1 MYQDLEL
8 EKDALEVSVTIMEV
22 EKKDLE
28 DKILKL
34 EAHKY
39 EANRQMG
46 ELRTHVEEME
56 VHNRSLE
63 TQLKTTN
70 GRKPD
75 ITPFRDQA
83 CLIWRKIHQ
92 VQLSLTKDIYKV
104 K

>member
-1 MYQDLEL
+1 
-8 EKDALEVSVTIMEV
+8 MEG

-70 GRKPD
+70 KRHPN
-75 ITPFRDQA
+75 ITHFCDQA
-83 CLIWRKIHQ
+83 FLIRRKIHQ
-92 VQLSLTKDIYKV
+92 VQPSITQEIYKV